1 MRVREARPEALF
13 RLGHRTNAESELRF
27 SVPAYT
33 FGPLSSPLTSVLQN
47 PTIVI
52 RPITE
57 RVRDWLYPSPHDPT
71 LGLVLSG
78 GGARSAYQAGVLEY
92 ISEAFPETE
101 FPILTG
107 VSAGAINTAHL
118 ANHTKSFPA
127 AAHHLVESWENLEL
141 DNVVAVES
149 GLSLLW
155 GLLWR
160 NSFAEEDSAKEGSA
174 EEGARSRIRRT
185 HGLLD
190 TTPLWAYLNE
200 QIGAQ
205 EGRMTGIAQNLE
217 DGRLRAVAVITTNYA
232 TGQTVTWVQGEDF
245 EVWERPDRIS
255 RHTRLTID
263 HVMASTA
270 LPLVFPAVQIDQAW
284 YGDGG
289 IRLAAP
295 LAPALHLGADRILAI
310 SNQHQRSRA
319 EADAP
324 AVTGYPPTA
333 QIIGILMNAI
343 FSDALDQDAF
353 TIERVN
359 ALLRELPPSK
369 RHGMRPVDLLQI
381 RPSVDLGRLA
391 FDYEDRL
398 PASIRFLTTGLG
410 TRETQSPDWLSVLL
424 FDDAYISRLLSI
436 GYHDAREQHD
446 DIEDFLHGT
455 IDRGPHPKPDPT
467 RDPFTET
474 VGPVLEPSAAESGAG
489 TRAGSS
495 GNGHVERGS
504 SKSAPSPEEA

>member
-1 MRVREARPEALF
+1 M
-13 RLGHRTNAESELRF
+13 
-27 SVPAYT
+27 
-33 FGPLSSPLTSVLQN
+33 
-47 PTIVI
+47 
-52 RPITE
+52 
-57 RVRDWLYPSPHDPT
+57 
-71 LGLVLSG
+71 LSG

-92 ISEAFPETE
+92 VSEAFPETE

-118 ANHTKSFPA
+118 ANHTESFPA
-127 AAHHLVESWENLEL
+127 AAQHLVESWENLQL

-160 NSFAEEDSAKEGSA
+160 NSFAEESSEG
-174 EEGARSRIRRT
+174 GSRTHIRRT

-190 TTPLWAYLNE
+190 TTPLWSYLNE
-200 QIGAQ
+200 HIGAE
-205 EGRMTGIAQNLE
+205 EGRMTGIAKNL
-217 DGRLRAVAVITTNYA
+217 DSGRLRAVAVITTNYA

-270 LPLVFPAVQIDQAW
+270 LPLVFPAVEIDQAW

-289 IRLAAP
+289 IRLSAP
-295 LAPALHLGADRILAI
+295 LAPAVHLGADRILAV
-310 SNQHQRSRA
+310 SNHHQRSRA

-343 FSDALDQDAF
+343 FSDALDQDAY

-436 GYHDAREQHD
+436 GYHDARDQHD
-446 DIEDFLHGT
+446 DIEEFLHGT
-455 IDRGPHPKPDPT
+455 IDRGPHPKPDAS
-467 RDPFTET
+467 REAFTEP
-474 VGPVLEPSAAESGAG
+474 VGPILEPSDVASGEEG
-489 TRAGSS
+489 GQSPSR
-495 GNGHVERGS
+495 GNGQAARETS
-504 SKSAPSPEEA
+504 ESAPSPEDA